1 MKIGMQKAHNEV
13 LYLLFSYAWALV
25 RCSLGGCSNV
35 SWLLSSIIIIIII
48 MVMIKHKVLVGLI
61 RFMY

>member
-25 RCSLGGCSNV
+25 RCSSGCSSNI
-35 SWLLSSIIIIIII
+35 SGLLSSIIIII
-48 MVMIKHKVLVGLI
+48 MIKHKVLVGLI
-61 RFMY
+61 RFKY

>member
-35 SWLLSSIIIIIII
+35 SWLLSSIIIIII

-61 RFMY
+61 RFKY